1 MFFGLSHD
9 DPDITETSRLRYDA
23 CITINKPVDSEGE
36 VGVKNVR
43 GGDYAV
49 FLHKG
54 PYAELKKTHDD
65 IYRNWLPHSGRE
77 PGDSAP
83 IEIYLN
89 DTKQEKPENL
99 LTEICI
105 PLKKV

>member
-1 MFFGLSHD
+1 MFGLSHD
-9 DPDITETSRLRYDA
+9 DPEVTETSKLRYDA
-23 CITINKPVDSEGE
+23 CIAIDRDMEPEGE
-36 VGVKNVR
+36 IGVKSVA
-43 GGDYAV
+43 GGEYAV

-54 PYAELKKTHDD
+54 PYSTLIKSYND
-65 IYRNWLPHSGRE
+65 IFRNWLPQSKRE

-89 DTKQEKPENL
+89 DPEKEKAENL

-105 PLKKV
+105 PLK